1 MTVPPFTPSTPDTS
15 STALAARSHSFPRW
29 LRIVLTV
36 LVGLLALAGMGYAF
50 GQLLA
55 PLRPLRIETDRIEGV
70 PLTIFLD
77 AAVAPG
83 PTVII
88 AHGFSGSQQ
97 LMFPFAV
104 ALARNGYTA
113 VTFDFPGHGQNT
125 TPLQGS
131 ILERE
136 QRYAQLTATLD
147 QVINHVRRRQI
158 GNGEFALLGHSMG
171 SEAVLRYAQI
181 HPDRVEAVVAISTGY
196 SAITPSNPPN
206 VLLLTGQLEFALRQ
220 FAIEIVEQVAI
231 GPGQAGVTYGDFR
244 EGTARRA
251 VFVPWVEHIG
261 VLFSPVGQRETL
273 AWLDSSSG
281 RPLTT
286 DPYLDYRVLW
296 LVLFYL
302 AAFVFF
308 WPLSAGFRRL
318 SPTSVQP
325 VAYVQVRWVWWIS
338 LAVLPAV
345 MTPIILWLVQENGTL
360 PVDQLLP
367 ILVGGPLALH
377 FTLYGLLT
385 ALGLWL
391 RWFITVRMRR
401 PKPAQSSLGTVPPPQ
416 DVPQKVTMGIQ
427 ALRQHPIAV
436 LALTLLVIGY
446 VFLTFGVPAQLF
458 LLNYFPPLRRVG
470 IAFVIFVA
478 MLPYF
483 LADEYL
489 TRGGGTP
496 HGAYAIT
503 KICFIL
509 SLVLALILDPSL
521 FFLVIV
527 APLFILY
534 FMVYGLFSR
543 RVYQRTGVMLIGAVA
558 NAFIFAWIIAA
569 IFPLM
574 R

>member
-1 MTVPPFTPSTPDTS
+1 M
-15 STALAARSHSFPRW
+15 
-29 LRIVLTV
+29 LTV
-36 LVGLLALAGMGYAF
+36 LIGILALAGMGYAF
-50 GQLLA
+50 AQLLA
-55 PLRPLRIETDRIEGV
+55 PLRPLQIEADQIEGV
-70 PLTIFLD
+70 PLTIFHG
-77 AAVAPG
+77 ATVEPG
-83 PTVII
+83 PTVIVV
-88 AHGFSGSQQ
+88 HGFSGSQQ

-104 ALARNGYTA
+104 ALAHNGYTA

-125 TPLQGS
+125 MPLQGN
-131 ILERE
+131 IVERE
-136 QRYAQLTATLD
+136 QRYTQLTATLD
-147 QVINHVRRRQI
+147 QVIDHVRRREI
-158 GNGEFALLGHSMG
+158 GSGEFALLGHSMG
-171 SEAVLRYAQI
+171 SEAVLRYAQMR
-181 HPDRVEAVVAISTGY
+181 PDSVEAVVAISTGY
-196 SAITPSNPPN
+196 SAVTPINPPN
-206 VLLLTGQLEFALRQ
+206 VLLLTGQLEFALHQ

-231 GPGQAGVTYGDFR
+231 EPVRAGVTYGDFSD
-244 EGTARRA
+244 GTARRA

-261 VLFSPVGQRETL
+261 VLFSPVSQRETL

-281 RPLTT
+281 RSLTT

-318 SPTSVQP
+318 SPTPVQP
-325 VAYVQVRWVWWIS
+325 AARVRVRWVWWIS
-338 LAVLPAV
+338 LTVLPAV
-345 MTPIILWLVQENGTL
+345 MTPMILWLVQANEIL
-360 PVDQLLP
+360 PIEQLLP

-377 FTLYGLLT
+377 FALYGLLT
-385 ALGLWL
+385 ALGLCL
-391 RWFITVRMRR
+391 RWLITVRMWR
-401 PKPAQSSLGTVPPPQ
+401 PKPAQSSSGAAPTPQ
-416 DVPQKVTMGIQ
+416 VSHQRATTGIQ
-427 ALRQHPIAV
+427 AQHQHPIAV

-470 IAFVIFVA
+470 IAFVVFVA

-489 TRGGGTP
+489 TRGSGTP

-543 RVYQRTGVMLIGAVA
+543 RVYQRTGVIMIGAVA
-558 NAFIFAWIIAA
+558 NAFIFAWIIGA

>member
-1 MTVPPFTPSTPDTS
+1 M
-15 STALAARSHSFPRW
+15 
-29 LRIVLTV
+29 LTG

-50 GQLLA
+50 AQLLA
-55 PLRPLRIETDRIEGV
+55 PLRPLQIETDQIEGV
-70 PLTIFLD
+70 PLTIFHG
-77 AAVAPG
+77 ATTASG
-83 PTVII
+83 PAVII

-97 LMFPFAV
+97 LMFPFAL
-104 ALARNGYTA
+104 ALAHNGYTA

-136 QRYAQLTATLD
+136 QRYAQLTTTLD
-147 QVINHVRRRQI
+147 QVIDHIRRREI
-158 GNGEFALLGHSMG
+158 GDGTFALLGHSMG
-171 SEAVLRYAQI
+171 SEAVLRYAQM
-181 HPDRVEAVVAISTGY
+181 HPNAVEAVVAISTGY
-196 SAITPSNPPN
+196 SAVTPDNPPN
-206 VLLLTGQLEFALRQ
+206 VLLLTGQMEFALQQ
-220 FAIEIVEQVAI
+220 FALEIVEQVSS
-231 GPGQAGVTYGDFR
+231 GPGRTGITYGDFR
-244 EGTARRA
+244 TGTARRA

-261 VLFSPVGQRETL
+261 VLFSPVSQRETL

-281 RPLTT
+281 RSLTT

-296 LVLFYL
+296 LGLFYL

-318 SPTSVQP
+318 TTTPAQP
-325 VAYVQVRWVWWIS
+325 AVRAQVRWVWWIS

-345 MTPIILWLVQENGTL
+345 MTPIILWLVQENEVL
-360 PVDQLLP
+360 PIEQLLP

-377 FTLYGLLT
+377 FALYGVLT
-385 ALGLWL
+385 ALGLCL
-391 RWFITVRMRR
+391 RWLITVRMRR
-401 PKPAQSSLGTVPPPQ
+401 PKPAQSSSGAVPTPQ
-416 DVPQKVTMGIQ
+416 VTGQGVTMGIQ
-427 ALRQHPIAV
+427 AHRQHLIAV

-470 IAFVIFVA
+470 IAFVVFVA

-489 TRGGGTP
+489 TRGSDAP

-503 KICFIL
+503 KICFVL

-527 APLFILY
+527 TPLFILY
-534 FMVYGLFSR
+534 FMVYGPFSR
-543 RVYQRTGVMLIGAVA
+543 RVYQRTGVIMIGAVA